1 MRPRYSTMSFFNSSK
16 KMLSKKDVLKII
28 NLYLN
33 FTPMI
38 IIQFEILEIY
48 GTMRLS
54 IWIVKI
60 SKIMEW
66 VQFHVALKS
75 QPNSG
80 DKTVFPPS
88 NII

>member
-1 MRPRYSTMSFFNSSK
+1 MV
-16 KMLSKKDVLKII
+16 SKKDVLKII
-28 NLYLN
+28 KLYLN

-38 IIQFEILEIY
+38 QFECLEIY

-66 VQFHVALKS
+66 VQFYNALKS

-88 NII
+88 NTRTTDTQ

>member
-1 MRPRYSTMSFFNSSK
+1 
-16 KMLSKKDVLKII
+16 
-28 NLYLN
+28 
-33 FTPMI
+33 MI
-38 IIQFEILEIY
+38 IIQFECLEIY
-48 GTMRLS
+48 GTLRLS
-54 IWIVKI
+54 VWIVKI

-88 NII
+88 NIKKKMLRKLEELVKIPNLIHSALH